1 MPLARFSGTQSR
13 RRLLS
18 SARGCLLRVERSVSP
33 RHPHGKPSERKGSS
47 ADYTSPAPDVIS
59 SNHSPGASITVSP
72 RQRQKPGVRE
82 GKYPGEAS
90 RKQGT
95 QRRCNVYV
103 PDPKTGALACRTPA
117 RASFP
122 FLSSLQFAEMLSVG
136 LRDSISGVSSS
147 SLSL

>member
-18 SARGCLLRVERSVSP
+18 LARGCLLRVKRSGSP
-33 RHPHGKPSERKGSS
+33 RHPHSKPSERKGTG
-47 ADYTSPAPDVIS
+47 ADYTSPASDVIS
-59 SNHSPGASITVSP
+59 SNHSPGVSITVSP

-82 GKYPGEAS
+82 AKYSGEAS

-95 QRRCNVYV
+95 QRRCNIYA
-103 PDPKTGALACRTPA
+103 PDPKTGALARRPPPR
-117 RASFP
+117 RAFP
-122 FLSSLQFAEMLSVG
+122 SLSSLQFAEMLSV
-136 LRDSISGVSSS
+136 DVSPVSGVSSS